1 MIKAKEAVQI
11 ARDQILEWFNEDKLQ
26 ALELKEVELSED
38 ESLWLITLSYSVKRT
53 NSVAS
58 EIMSGT
64 APDSVRTSKM
74 FAIDAE
80 SGEVRSMKQRE
91 R

>member
-11 ARDQILEWFNEDKLQ
+11 ARDQILEWFNEDELQ

-38 ESLWLITLSYSVKRT
+38 ERLWLITLSYSVKRT

-74 FAIDAE
+74 FAIDVE
-80 SGEVRSMKQRE
+80 SGEVRSMKQRK